1 VQKQVPAQSRGV
13 SHYRR
18 TLAASQRG
26 RGLHLFTLN
35 PEGEP
40 AQILGAVGKQSEDD
54 KKTPAGMTRGPPPYE
69 IIPLPE
75 GRLNGPRLWVACGVF
90 VGFIL

>member
-1 VQKQVPAQSRGV
+1 MHLGGSPVQKQVPAQSRGV

-40 AQILGAVGKQSEDD
+40 ALKLGEVSIWSISIHGL
-54 KKTPAGMTRGPPPYE
+54 R
-69 IIPLPE
+69 LRVLE
-75 GRLNGPRLWVACGVF
+75 GRHNVAHCGS
-90 VGFIL
+90 GGKAQRG